1 MFRFIVAFFA
11 LIAMAVAAPGY
22 VQDHHHYAPVVAV
35 KHVPVAVA
43 PVYPVVKAVVPVAP
57 VVKTVVPVAPV
68 YHQSYVPVVKSYGSY
83 ASPYAHYYHG

>member
-1 MFRFIVAFFA
+1 MFRLIVAFFA
-11 LIAMAVAAPGY
+11 LIAVAVAAPGY

-43 PVYPVVKAVVPVAP
+43 PVYPVVK
-57 VVKTVVPVAPV
+57 TVVPVAPV
-68 YHQSYVPVVKSYGSY
+68 YHQSYVPVVKSYGAY